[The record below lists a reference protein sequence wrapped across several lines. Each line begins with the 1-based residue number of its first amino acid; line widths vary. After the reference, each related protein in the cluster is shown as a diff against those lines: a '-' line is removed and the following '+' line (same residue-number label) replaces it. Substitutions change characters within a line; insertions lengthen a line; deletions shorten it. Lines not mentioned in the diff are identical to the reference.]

1 MYFLQ
6 IHQILWRLKN
16 AFIHFAGFLPGFH
29 FCEVP
34 SLRVT
39 LLVNEYASLSTWG
52 AMANHKPATCLANV
66 HWSGDRH
73 DLKIMKMMKGILFH
87 QLLFSAYLVCQ
98 FSSVCEVSKINA
110 WPKRPASGVEQTSRC
125 QWVLVDSC
133 GMREANLHVICADSL
148 AQVEKRRKAPGCS
161 SFWWWKKTPCIG
173 RWISKGWRSLFPG
186 CGHQLFSSALVA
198 HVLLRRVGNV
208 CGKFGWFF
216 GWQHVNGKMIRRRPV
231 ASLQLSIDMDVKL
244 ELYGW

>member
-73 DLKIMKMMKGILFH
+73 DLKIMKIMKMMKGILFH
-87 QLLFSAYLVCQ
+87 QLFFSAYLVCQ
-98 FSSVCEVSKINA
+98 LSSVCEVSKINA

-125 QWVLVDSC
+125 QWVLVEW
-133 GMREANLHVICADSL
+133 GKPICMSFVQILWRKWRRDARHQGVLPFGGGKKRLASAADYS
-148 AQVEKRRKAPGCS
+148 QKAGDPFFLGVVTS
-161 SFWWWKKTPCIG
+161 YFPVPWWHTFC
-173 RWISKGWRSLFPG
+173 
-186 CGHQLFSSALVA
+186 
-198 HVLLRRVGNV
+198 
-208 CGKFGWFF
+208 
-216 GWQHVNGKMIRRRPV
+216 
-231 ASLQLSIDMDVKL
+231 
-244 ELYGW
+244 